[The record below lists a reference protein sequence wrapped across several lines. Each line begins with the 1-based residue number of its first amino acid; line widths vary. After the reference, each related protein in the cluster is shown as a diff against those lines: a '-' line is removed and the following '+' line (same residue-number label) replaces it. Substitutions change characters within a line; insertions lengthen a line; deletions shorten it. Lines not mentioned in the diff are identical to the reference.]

1 MSGHYIVTISLWV
14 AYFPYPGLL
23 FLTPPRAALFTLFTV
38 GMAGSS
44 FQFLVLNSSTIENLS
59 RRTKVWQL
67 AVHVPR
73 PLDSAAAARLPTIT
87 YPLARPNSPAEQA
100 PQGRVF
106 AILRSKPG
114 ENPWDRGALENIRS
128 VMGKHWYDWILPIKH
143 SPCRNHEREDSQ
155 FALGPIVDR
164 IRAEAGLIHPL
175 EPVSADGRRRRRRK
189 RSRNSRTQ
197 LRQQTG
203 IPSQHQGERGD
214 GETLESGIASSG
226 VNNNE
231 APST

>member
-1 MSGHYIVTISLWV
+1 M
-14 AYFPYPGLL
+14 
-23 FLTPPRAALFTLFTV
+23 FTLFTV

-73 PLDSAAAARLPTIT
+73 PLDPAAAARLPTIT
-87 YPLARPNSPAEQA
+87 YPLGKPNSPPEQA
-100 PQGRVF
+100 RQGRVF

-164 IRAEAGLIHPL
+164 MRAEAGLIDPQEL
-175 EPVSADGRRRRRRK
+175 VSADAKRRRRRK
-189 RSRNSRTQ
+189 RSRNFSNQ
-197 LRQQTG
+197 SRQQTG
-203 IPSQHQGERGD
+203 IPSQHQGESGV
-214 GETLESGIASSG
+214 GETVESGIASSG
-226 VNNNE
+226 VNYNSE

>member
-1 MSGHYIVTISLWV
+1 MT
-14 AYFPYPGLL
+14 
-23 FLTPPRAALFTLFTV
+23 
-38 GMAGSS
+38 GSS

-73 PLDSAAAARLPTIT
+73 PLASAAAARLPTIA
-87 YPLARPNSPAEQA
+87 YPLVRPNSPPQQA

-106 AILRSKPG
+106 AILHSKPG
-114 ENPWDRGALENIRS
+114 ENPWDRGTLENIRS

-164 IRAEAGLIHPL
+164 MRAEAGLIHPQ
-175 EPVSADGRRRRRRK
+175 EPVSADAKRRRRRK
-189 RSRNSRTQ
+189 RSRKSRIQ

-203 IPSQHQGERGD
+203 I
-214 GETLESGIASSG
+214 SS
-226 VNNNE
+226 
-231 APST
+231 